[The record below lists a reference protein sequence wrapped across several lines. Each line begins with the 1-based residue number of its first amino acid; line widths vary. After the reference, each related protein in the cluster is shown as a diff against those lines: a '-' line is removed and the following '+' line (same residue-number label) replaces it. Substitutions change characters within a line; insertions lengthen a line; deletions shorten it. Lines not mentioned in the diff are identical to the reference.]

1 MVEML
6 LHTQY
11 YFSNKY
17 KDLYENILQLE
28 EEKFIKYFSVYLFDA
43 KHK

>member
-11 YFSNKY
+11 YLSK
-17 KDLYENILQLE
+17 KGKVLYENILQLE
-28 EEKFIKYFSVYLFDA
+28 EEKFIK
-43 KHK
+43 

>member
-17 KDLYENILQLE
+17 KVLYENILQLE
-28 EEKFIKYFSVYLFDA
+28 EEKFIKYFSACLFDA

>member
-11 YFSNKY
+11 YFSK
-17 KDLYENILQLE
+17 KLKVLYENILQLE
-28 EEKFIKYFSVYLFDA
+28 EEKFIKLFSVYLFDA
-43 KHK
+43 NHE

>member
-11 YFSNKY
+11 YFSK
-17 KDLYENILQLE
+17 KCKVLYENNLQLE
-28 EEKFIKYFSVYLFDA
+28 EEKFIKLFSVYLFDA
-43 KHK
+43 KRE

>member
-11 YFSNKY
+11 YFSK
-17 KDLYENILQLE
+17 KCKVLYENILQLE
-28 EEKFIKYFSVYLFDA
+28 EEKFL
-43 KHK
+43 

>member
-1 MVEML
+1 MSPDAFIHKYDMVEML

-17 KDLYENILQLE
+17 KVLYENILQLE
-28 EEKFIKYFSVYLFDA
+28 EEKFIN
-43 KHK
+43 